1 MLSAGSNPTDRILMY
16 LAEIGA
22 GRCTI
27 TDDTVVAEPD
37 LDMQQVML
45 GLLVLH
51 EDLAYASQQ
60 RAAAEAMLRGVAEER
75 ERLLEDR
82 KQAIQARDQFLAIAA
97 HELRTPL
104 ATLALLVDHLVA
116 TPGPESPNPPGAAS
130 AHGQQLGLLKRQV
143 DRLTALVVQML
154 DVSRI
159 TGGGLQLTPVPIDL
173 RDVVRD
179 VVDRFELEITR
190 RNVSVTVDAPVPVP
204 GAWDAG
210 RVEQVV
216 TNLLSNALKYGE
228 GRPIEISVHGEPARA
243 LLVVRDHGVGIPED
257 EQDKVFGPFARATT
271 ARYHPGLGLGLWIVQ
286 QIVQASAGRIT
297 LDSRVEE
304 GSTFTVEL
312 PR

>member
-1 MLSAGSNPTDRILMY
+1 MLWAGSNPTDRILMY

-27 TDDTVVAEPD
+27 TDDTVLAEPD
-37 LDMQQVML
+37 LDMQQIML

-51 EDLAYASQQ
+51 EDLTYASQQ

-82 KQAIQARDQFLAIAA
+82 RQAIQARDQFLAIAA

-116 TPGPESPNPPGAAS
+116 TVGPASPNPPAAAS
-130 AHGQQLGLLKRQV
+130 ADGQQLGLLRRQV
-143 DRLTALVVQML
+143 DRLTRLVVQML

-159 TGGGLQLTPVPIDL
+159 TGGGLQLTPVPLDL
-173 RDVVRD
+173 RDLVRD
-179 VVDRFELEITR
+179 VVDRFELEIAR
-190 RNVSVTVDAPVPVP
+190 RQVSVTVDAPGPVH
-204 GAWDAG
+204 GTWDAA

-216 TNLLSNALKYGE
+216 TNLLSNALKYGA

-257 EQDKVFGPFARATT
+257 EQDKIFGPFARATT

-297 LDSRVEE
+297 LDSRVDE
-304 GSTFTVEL
+304 GSRFTVEL